1 MAERM
6 IKKFWRIL
14 EAWRVGRL
22 IMMALVTG
30 STAYGFGGS
39 SKQVIGAAFAA
50 IFLALGGFYLDY
62 RADWKKDRASGKMLN
77 PIAQG
82 EISPA
87 VGTILAVVG
96 IGASG
101 VLGFFTSRWILLP
114 WAGVI
119 LIVAGMA
126 KGILDSPILRSVSLG
141 AIQGMYVLI
150 GSLAAHRFGVSAI
163 VIVLFLFFA
172 MTGGRVMGD
181 VRDMPHDIKVK
192 TVTIP
197 QRYGLRTASL
207 FLIVNEVIAY
217 GCALAGYW
225 LGGFRPGY
233 LYCIVGIIV
242 AGMAINL
249 AFVLGPTPR
258 RGDLTNKMSLG
269 VLGMLYVLG
278 MILGRR

>member
-1 MAERM
+1 M
-6 IKKFWRIL
+6 IKKIWRIL
-14 EAWRVGRL
+14 EAGRVGRL

-30 STAYGFGGS
+30 STAFGFGGS
-39 SKQVIGAAFAA
+39 ALQVGGAAITAV
-50 IFLALGGFYLDY
+50 FLALGGFYLDY

-82 EISPA
+82 KMSPA

-96 IGASG
+96 IGVSG
-101 VLGFFTSRWILLP
+101 ISGFFINPWILLP

-119 LIVAGMA
+119 LIVGGMA
-126 KGILDSPILRSVSLG
+126 MGILETPILRSVGLG

-150 GSLAAHRFGVSAI
+150 GSLAAHRFEVGAV

-181 VRDMPHDIKVK
+181 VRDMPYDIKVK
-192 TVTIP
+192 TITIP
-197 QRYGLRTASL
+197 QRYGLRAASI
-207 FLIVNEVIAY
+207 FLIFNEVFAY

-233 LYCIVGIIV
+233 LYCILGIVGM
-242 AGMAINL
+242 GMAINL
-249 AFVLGPTPR
+249 VFIARPTPR
-258 RGDLTNKMSLG
+258 RADLTNKMSLG
-269 VLGMLYVLG
+269 VLGMLYVAG